1 MLKVL
6 LVVVIGIVYTVFN
19 VGFSDG
25 ITGKKSQPQ
34 LAGFTEK
41 VVPITGFS
49 AADQAVQQAF
59 DRQTP
64 HVQVQSTGQIIKLLS
79 DDNDGTR
86 HQRFIVRL
94 NNGLTLLIAHNIDI
108 APKIPN
114 LTLGD
119 MIAFNGQYEW
129 NDKGGVVHWTHHD
142 PKGQHVAGW
151 LNYQGHQYQ

>member
-6 LVVVIGIVYTVFN
+6 LVVVIGIVYTIFN
-19 VGFSDG
+19 VGFSDS
-25 ITGKKSQPQ
+25 IDGKKSQTQ
-34 LAGFTEK
+34 LSGFTEK
-41 VVPITGFS
+41 VVPVTGFS
-49 AADQAVQQAF
+49 AADQAIQQAS
-59 DRQTP
+59 DSHTA

-79 DDNDGTR
+79 DDSDGAR
-86 HQRFIVRL
+86 HQRFIIRL
-94 NNGLTLLIAHNIDI
+94 NNGLTLLIAHDIDI

-114 LTLGD
+114 LTVGD

-142 PKGQHVAGW
+142 PQGRHIAGW

>member
-6 LVVVIGIVYTVFN
+6 LVVVIGIVYTIFN

-25 ITGKKSQPQ
+25 IDGKKSQAQPSE
-34 LAGFTEK
+34 FTEK
-41 VVPITGFS
+41 VVPVAGFS
-49 AADQAVQQAF
+49 AADVAIQQAF
-59 DRQTP
+59 DSHTP
-64 HVQVQSTGQIIKLLS
+64 HAQVQSTGQIIKLLS

-86 HQRFIVRL
+86 HQRFIIRL

-114 LTLGD
+114 LTVGD